1 MTKTT
6 ELSRVRITLHNFL
19 LVNDNLVRSS
29 ILARHIDV
37 LLQDIGMTRQN
48 DHNIDKNGAPKRQKF
63 NKIALCGSRVT
74 DNTP

>member
-29 ILARHIDV
+29 ILARHINV
-37 LLQDIGMTRQN
+37 LLRDIGMTRQN
-48 DHNIDKNGAPKRQKF
+48 DHDIDENGAPNRQKF
-63 NKIALCGSRVT
+63 NKNAKIRK
-74 DNTP
+74 